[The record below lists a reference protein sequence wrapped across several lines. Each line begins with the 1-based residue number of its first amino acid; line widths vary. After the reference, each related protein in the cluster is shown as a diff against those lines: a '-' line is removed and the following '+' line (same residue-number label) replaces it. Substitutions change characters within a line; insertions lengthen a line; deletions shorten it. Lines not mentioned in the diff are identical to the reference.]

1 MSKSRWARRPGL
13 ATFRSGVSPW
23 NRICPR
29 SPGFLVALR
38 ICAEAKITRIEGL
51 MSVLV
56 TGGAGYIGS
65 HMVLGLLDRGEQ
77 VVVLDN
83 LVTGVRGL
91 VAEGAHFVEGD
102 IRDARLVRDL
112 IERHAIDAVIHFA

>member
-1 MSKSRWARRPGL
+1 
-13 ATFRSGVSPW
+13 
-23 NRICPR
+23 
-29 SPGFLVALR
+29 
-38 ICAEAKITRIEGL
+38 

-112 IERHAIDAVIHFA
+112 IERHAIDAVIHFAALIEARPYRPAMPRADAYKILCGMDGKLERSLVKAFRNVALVA